1 MEENKEVKKIDEKEQ
16 VKVDKKEPVKEEKNS
31 EKTDDK
37 KVKYYESQAK
47 WIFIIMGVLIIG
59 IVVSIWLTGEEQKFE
74 YIGLDWERELFAG
87 EIPIYTTQIR
97 GHNPNGIPINF
108 KANFR
113 NNPKE
118 LKVPIQG
125 DLSIIANRP
134 VYFSLDMDSNLN
146 QCGTVS
152 LIGFGRFMAE
162 MRFELI
168 TGINTPEKADEFSRP
183 YVDCT
188 THPGRT
194 TFIFTSGNKSLI
206 RQDSENENC
215 YILEVK
221 DCEDVQVLEKLQIGI
236 LSLFTNQPL

>member
-1 MEENKEVKKIDEKEQ
+1 MEEKKEQNKIEDKESEKEE
-16 VKVDKKEPVKEEKNS
+16 VISK
-31 EKTDDK
+31 KTDDK
-37 KVKYYESQAK
+37 KIKYYESQAK

-59 IVVSIWLTGEEQKFE
+59 IIVSVWLTSEEQKFE

-87 EIPIYTTQIR
+87 EIPIYATQIR

-152 LIGFGRFMAE
+152 LISFGRFMAE
-162 MRFELI
+162 MRFELV
-168 TGINTPEKADEFSRP
+168 TGVTTQEKADEFSRP

-188 THPGRT
+188 TNPDRT
-194 TFIFTSGNKSLI
+194 VFILKSGNKSLI
-206 RQDSENENC
+206 RQDSENKNC